1 MSSVEPGLD
10 RHEWES
16 ELATLEDGLTDDP
29 AGTLPAFADLV
40 ERMLEERGLSPDDPV
55 ADDGIDP
62 EVLLSFRAGREIAD
76 LVDSEETVDPGD
88 VAAAIANLRAVFD
101 HIVAER
107 GAP

>member
-16 ELATLEDGLTDDP
+16 ELATLEEGLTDDP
-29 AGTLPAFADLV
+29 AGTLPALADLV
-40 ERMLEERGLSPDDPV
+40 ERMLEERGLPPGDPV

-62 EVLLSFRAGREIAD
+62 EILASYRAARETAD
-76 LVDSEETVDPGD
+76 LVDGEEDVDPGD
-88 VAAAIANLRAVFD
+88 VAAAIGNLRAVFD

>member
-29 AGTLPAFADLV
+29 AGTLPALADLV
-40 ERMLEERGLSPDDPV
+40 ERMLEARGLPPDDPV

-62 EVLLSFRAGREIAD
+62 EVLASYRAAREIAD
-76 LVDSEETVDPGD
+76 LVDRGEAADPGD

-101 HIVAER
+101 HVVAELS
-107 GAP
+107 AP

>member
-10 RHEWES
+10 RHDWES

-29 AGTLPAFADLV
+29 AGTLPALADLV
-40 ERMLEERGLSPDDPV
+40 ERMLEERGPPPDDPV

-62 EVLLSFRAGREIAD
+62 EVLTSYRAAREIAD
-76 LVDSEETVDPGD
+76 RVDAEEAVDPGD
-88 VAAAIANLRAVFD
+88 VGAAVVNLRTVFD

-107 GAP
+107 SAP

>member
-16 ELATLEDGLTDDP
+16 ELATLEDGLADDP
-29 AGTLPAFADLV
+29 AGTLPALADLV
-40 ERMLEERGLSPDDPV
+40 ERMLEERGLPPDDPV

-62 EVLLSFRAGREIAD
+62 EILTSYRAGREIAD
-76 LVDSEETVDPGD
+76 LVDRDEDVDPGD
-88 VAAAIANLRAVFD
+88 VGAAIANLRAVFD

-107 GAP
+107 SAP